1 METVKIETFSS
12 FHSTS
17 SARHYQLGMNL
28 GYGPYFMTGEESR
41 IGAFSSWRGTFKIQF
56 SINVMFECGEIKR
69 FIRTANEMH
78 TRRLGA
84 VL

>member
-17 SARHYQLGMNL
+17 SARHYQLRMNL

-56 SINVMFECGEIKR
+56 SINVSVS
-69 FIRTANEMH
+69 
-78 TRRLGA
+78 A
-84 VL
+84 VKLKGL